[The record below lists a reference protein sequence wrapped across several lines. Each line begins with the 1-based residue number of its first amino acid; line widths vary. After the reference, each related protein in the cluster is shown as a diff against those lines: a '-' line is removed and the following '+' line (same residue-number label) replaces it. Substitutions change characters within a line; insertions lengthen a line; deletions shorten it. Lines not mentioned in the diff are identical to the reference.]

1 MSSTSALDNISSVN
15 MLEML
20 ITKDPRWSWV
30 VGAWEKSEDE
40 THRDLA
46 KRVHAFRRDFLDKTA
61 KLTLQVLGDI
71 SSPED
76 VAAYLAKAKAE
87 GLTEVEPE
95 PERWPEPEPDGA
107 C

>member
-1 MSSTSALDNISSVN
+1 MSTTTTSALDNISSVN

-20 ITKDPRWSWV
+20 ITKDPRWSWI
-30 VGAWEKSEDE
+30 VGAWEQSEDAS
-40 THRDLA
+40 HRDLA
-46 KRVHAFRRDFLDKTA
+46 RRVRAFRDDFLEKTA

-76 VAAYLAKAKAE
+76 VAAYLAKAEAE
-87 GLTEVEPE
+87 GLAEVEPE
-95 PERWPEPEPDGA
+95 PEPEPDGA